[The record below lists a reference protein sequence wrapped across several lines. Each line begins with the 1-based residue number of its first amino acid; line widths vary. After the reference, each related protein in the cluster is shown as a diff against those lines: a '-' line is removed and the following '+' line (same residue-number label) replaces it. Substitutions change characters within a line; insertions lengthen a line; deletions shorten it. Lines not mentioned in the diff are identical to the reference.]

1 MSKRMLWPML
11 PGAVTDARET
21 WVAISSF
28 EEKATVQE
36 IIENIR
42 EIIDRSGCSRIG
54 VTLGVMLTF
63 AQALE
68 YLVEEHEMHWEERGA
83 A

>member
-1 MSKRMLWPML
+1 MSKRMLWPMS
-11 PGAVTDARET
+11 PGAATDAWET
-21 WVAISSF
+21 WGAISSK

-36 IIENIR
+36 ITKNIR

-54 VTLGVMLTF
+54 VTLGVMLTL

-68 YLVEEHEMHWEERGA
+68 HLVEEHEMHWEERGA